1 MNQGRFRRW
10 FFSALLALSL
20 LCFGMAAPAEAVSGL
35 PVVLSQGEWQPL
47 LKRQNPL
54 LQANLARALRQRS
67 LWQCLLAE
75 DKMAVGLVDLSD
87 VKAPRFAQV
96 NGNTML
102 PAASIPKL
110 AILLAAFQGFENRTL
125 PQTPQVMFD
134 LNDMIR
140 ESSNSAAA
148 AMIERIGMT
157 KIDYLLL
164 SPRYK
169 FYDPRQGGGI
179 WLGST
184 FSSGGQLCP
193 DPMKDLNLAAT
204 ATQVCRFYYQ
214 LAYGRL
220 VNPKRSAEM
229 LQVLSNPGLHDK
241 FVIALEHSL
250 TPDRIFRKNGTFRT
264 AHADSVLVWGE
275 GWRRYILVGLVDDAR
290 GEEILRE
297 LVPVAERVLQQS
309 QTRSRSIPRYTY

>member
-1 MNQGRFRRW
+1 MSQCRFRRW
-10 FFSALLALSL
+10 FLSGLAAISL
-20 LCFGMAAPAEAVSGL
+20 LCIGIAAPAEAISGL
-35 PVVLSQGEWQPL
+35 PIVLPQGQWQPL
-47 LKRQNPL
+47 LQRQNPL
-54 LQANLARALRQRS
+54 LQANLTRALKQRS
-67 LWQCLLAE
+67 LWHCLIAE
-75 DKMAVGLVDLSD
+75 DRMAVGLVDLSD

-125 PQTPQVMFD
+125 AQTPQVMFD

-157 KIDYLLL
+157 KIEYLLL

-220 VNPKRSAEM
+220 INPKRSAEM
-229 LQVLSNPGLHDK
+229 LLVMSNPGLQDK
-241 FVIALEHSL
+241 FVPVLERSL
-250 TPDRIFRKNGTFRT
+250 SPHRIFRKNGNFRT

-297 LVPVAERVLQQS
+297 LVPVAEQVLQQS
-309 QTRSRSIPRYTY
+309 QTKSRSTPKYTY